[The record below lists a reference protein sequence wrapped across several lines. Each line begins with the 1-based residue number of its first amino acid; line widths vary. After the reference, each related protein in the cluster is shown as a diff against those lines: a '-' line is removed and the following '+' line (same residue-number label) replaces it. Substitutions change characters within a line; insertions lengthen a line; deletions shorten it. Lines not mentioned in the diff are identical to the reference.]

1 MTLEHTA
8 NRDAASKFTGVKAYT
23 TNASGRV
30 RWSITKSAKSGVVTL
45 LRETAGLSDKDGTAK
60 VLYFPT
66 HFF

>member
-1 MTLEHTA
+1 MTLEQTA
-8 NRDAASKFTGVKAYT
+8 NRDAALKFTGVKAYT

-45 LRETAGLSDKDGTAK
+45 LRETAGLSDKDGTAQ

-66 HFF
+66 PFF